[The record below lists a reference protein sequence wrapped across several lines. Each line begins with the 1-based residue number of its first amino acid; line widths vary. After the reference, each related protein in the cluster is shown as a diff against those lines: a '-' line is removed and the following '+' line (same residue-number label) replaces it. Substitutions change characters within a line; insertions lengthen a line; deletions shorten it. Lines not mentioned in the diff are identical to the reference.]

1 MVKATKSSI
10 DIFLRCRP
18 VALPSGSVEV
28 DAADS
33 RALFNVPRDSAHG
46 CAPC

>member
-1 MVKATKSSI
+1 MGKATKSSI

-18 VALPSGSVEV
+18 VGQPSGSVEV